1 MSEQGLLTVGDVAA
15 LAQLSTKTIRR
26 AIDRGDLAASK
37 LGGRVRIRREDV
49 DDWIERSRI
58 PAARRTP
65 LPARSAAANNG
76 LRELLRRPS
85 A

>member
-15 LAQLSTKTIRR
+15 LAQLSTRTIRR
-26 AIDRGDLAASK
+26 AVVRGDLAASK
-37 LGGRVRIRREDV
+37 LGGRIRIRREDV

-58 PAARRTP
+58 PAARRP
-65 LPARSAAANNG
+65 ELPARSAAANNG
-76 LRELLRRPS
+76 LRELLYRDL